1 MFDLSLEL
9 YGAMQYTMQLRLV
22 DGLKFRP
29 KGAIMGKFEEVF
41 QWSVTNPDQFWAEAA
56 KDITWFKEPETVL
69 DSSKAPF
76 YKWFPG
82 GKMNTCY
89 NAVDRHVEN
98 GRADQ
103 TAIIYDSPVTKT
115 ITKYTYKEL
124 QEKVAS
130 FAGGLASLGVT
141 KGDTIVIYMPMI
153 PEAAI
158 AMLACARLGA
168 VHSVVFGGF
177 APHELAIRIDHAQP
191 KLLIT
196 ASGAIEGKKTL
207 EYKPL
212 VDSAIKQST
221 HEVEKVV
228 LFQRD
233 IVKSSMIEG
242 RDIDWQDLVSKSSP
256 VGCTEVDATDPL
268 YILYTSGTTGMP
280 KGVLRDNGGHAV
292 ALYWTMKN
300 LYDIN
305 PGEVWWSASDVGWV
319 VGHSYIVYGPLLQG
333 STTVFYEGKP
343 IGTPDAGAFWRVISE
358 HKVKCLFTAP
368 TAFRAIKKEDPNGN
382 FIKKYDI
389 SCFKCLYLAGE
400 RTDPDTLHWAEDMI
414 GVPVI
419 DHWWQTETGWAI
431 VGNCRGI
438 EELPVKEG
446 SPTRAMPG
454 YDVRI
459 VDDDCQEVPRGTEG
473 NIVVKLPL
481 PPGTLT
487 TLWRNDERFVKSYMT
502 KFPGFYETSD
512 GGYIDE
518 DGYVYVMGRMDDV
531 INVAGH
537 RLSTGAM
544 EEIISNHPD
553 VAECAVFGADD
564 QLKGQLPVG
573 FFVLKAGV
581 TRDGNAIKDELVKMV
596 RESIGPIACFR
607 DACQVVR
614 LPKTRSGKILRGTMR
629 SIANNKDYKVPSTI
643 DDPAILDE
651 ITETLTK
658 MGYVKK

>member
-1 MFDLSLEL
+1 
-9 YGAMQYTMQLRLV
+9 
-22 DGLKFRP
+22 
-29 KGAIMGKFEEVF
+29 MGKFDAVF
-41 QWSVTNPDQFWAEAA
+41 QRSIENPEEFWAEAA
-56 KDITWFKEPETVL
+56 KDITWYKEPSKVL
-69 DSSKAPF
+69 DDSNAPF
-76 YKWFPG
+76 YKWFAG

-103 TAIIYDSPVTKT
+103 TAIIYDSPVTNT
-115 ITKYTYKEL
+115 IQKITYKEL
-124 QEKVAS
+124 QTKVAT
-130 FAGGLASLGVT
+130 FAGGLASLGVA
-141 KGDTIVIYMPMI
+141 KGDTVVIYMPMI
-153 PEAAI
+153 PEAAV

-191 KLLIT
+191 KVLIT
-196 ASGAIEGKKTL
+196 ASGAVEGKKTL

-212 VDSAIKQST
+212 VDSAIEQST
-221 HEVEKVV
+221 HEVEKVI

-233 IVKSSMIEG
+233 IVKSAMIEG
-242 RDIDWQDLVSKSSP
+242 RDLDWNELTSRSEP

-319 VGHSYIVYGPLLQG
+319 VGHSYIVYAPLLQG

-343 IGTPDAGAFWRVISE
+343 VGTPDAGAFWRVISE
-358 HKVKCLFTAP
+358 HKVKTLFTAP
-368 TAFRAIKKEDPNGN
+368 TAFRAIKKEDPNGE

-389 SCFKCLYLAGE
+389 SCFKVLFLAGE

-431 VGNCRGI
+431 VGNCMGI
-438 EELPVKEG
+438 EPFPVKEG
-446 SPTRAMPG
+446 SPTKAMPG
-454 YDVRI
+454 YDVRV
-459 VDDDCQEVPRGTEG
+459 VDDENVEVPAGTEG

-487 TLWRNDERFVKSYMT
+487 TLWRNEERYVKSYMT
-502 KFPGFYETSD
+502 KFPGYYETSD
-512 GGYIDE
+512 GGYIDK

-531 INVAGH
+531 INIAGH

-573 FFVLKAGV
+573 FFVVKAGV
-581 TRDGNAIKDELVKMV
+581 TRDGNEIKDELVKMV

-607 DACQVVR
+607 DACQVPR

-629 SIANNKDYKVPSTI
+629 SIANNKDYKMPSTI
-643 DDPAILDE
+643 DDPTILDE
-651 ITETLTK
+651 ITGTLTQ

>member
-1 MFDLSLEL
+1 
-9 YGAMQYTMQLRLV
+9 
-22 DGLKFRP
+22 
-29 KGAIMGKFEEVF
+29 MGKFDAVF
-41 QWSVTNPDQFWAEAA
+41 KESIENPEKFWGEAA
-56 KDITWFKEPETVL
+56 KNITWYKEPETIL
-69 DSSKAPF
+69 DASKAPF

-89 NAVDRHVEN
+89 NAIDRHVEG

-103 TAIIYDSPVTKT
+103 VAIIYDSPVTKT
-115 ITKYTYKEL
+115 IKKITYKEL
-124 QEKVAS
+124 QEKVAI
-130 FAGGLASLGVT
+130 FAGGLASLGVG
-141 KGDTIVIYMPMI
+141 KGDTVVIYMPMI
-153 PEAAI
+153 PEAAV

-168 VHSVVFGGF
+168 IHSVVFGGF

-191 KLLIT
+191 KVLIT
-196 ASGAIEGKKTL
+196 ASGAIEGAKTL

-212 VDSAIKQST
+212 VDSAIEQST
-221 HEVEKVV
+221 HEVEKVI

-233 IVKSSMIEG
+233 FVTSSMIDG
-242 RDIDWQDLVSKSSP
+242 RDIDWNELISGAAPADCVEL
-256 VGCTEVDATDPL
+256 DATDPL

-292 ALYWTMKN
+292 ALYWTMKA
-300 LYDIN
+300 LYNID
-305 PGEVWWSASDVGWV
+305 PGDVWWSASDVGWV
-319 VGHSYIVYGPLLQG
+319 VGHSYIVYAPLLQG

-358 HKVKCLFTAP
+358 HGVKTLFTAP
-368 TAFRAIKKEDPNGN
+368 TAFRAIKKEDPNGE

-389 SCFKCLYLAGE
+389 SCFECLYLAGE

-438 EELPVKEG
+438 EEFPVKEG
-446 SPTRAMPG
+446 SPTKAMPG
-454 YDVRI
+454 YDVKV
-459 VDDDCQEVPRGTEG
+459 VDDDCNEVAPGTEG

-487 TLWRNDERFVKSYMT
+487 TLWRNDERYVKSYMT
-502 KFPGFYETSD
+502 KFPGYYETSD
-512 GGYIDE
+512 GGFIDE

-531 INVAGH
+531 INIAGH

-573 FFVLKAGV
+573 LFVVKAGV
-581 TRDGNAIKDELVKMV
+581 TRDSNEIKDELVKMV

-607 DACQVVR
+607 DAKQVAR

-629 SIANNKDYKVPSTI
+629 SIANNKDYNMPSTI

-651 ITETLTK
+651 ITESLRE

>member
-1 MFDLSLEL
+1 
-9 YGAMQYTMQLRLV
+9 
-22 DGLKFRP
+22 
-29 KGAIMGKFEEVF
+29 MGKFDEVF
-41 QWSVTNPDQFWAEAA
+41 QASIDNPEKFWGEAA
-56 KDITWFKEPETVL
+56 KGITWSKEYDQVL
-69 DSSKAPF
+69 DASNAPF

-82 GKMNTCY
+82 GKLNTCY

-103 TAIIYDSPVTKT
+103 VAIIYDSPVTDT
-115 ITKYTYKEL
+115 IKKITYKEL
-124 QEKVAS
+124 QTQVAT
-130 FAGGLASLGVT
+130 FAGGLASQGVG
-141 KGDTIVIYMPMI
+141 KGDTVVIYMPMI
-153 PEAAI
+153 PEAAV

-191 KLLIT
+191 KVLIT
-196 ASGAIEGKKTL
+196 ASGAVEGKKTL

-212 VDSAIKQST
+212 VDSAIEQST
-221 HEVEKVV
+221 HEVEKVI

-233 IVKSSMIEG
+233 IVKSTMIDG
-242 RDIDWQDLVSKSSP
+242 RDLDWNDLVSASQP
-256 VGCTEVDATDPL
+256 VGCVDVDATDPL

-292 ALYWTMKN
+292 ALYWSMKN
-300 LYDIN
+300 LYDID

-319 VGHSYIVYGPLLQG
+319 VGHSYIVYAPLLQG

-343 IGTPDAGAFWRVISE
+343 VGTPDAGAFWRVISE
-358 HKVKCLFTAP
+358 HKVKTLFTAP
-368 TAFRAIKKEDPNGN
+368 TAFRAIKKEDPNGD

-446 SPTRAMPG
+446 SPTKAMPG
-454 YDVRI
+454 YDVQV
-459 VDDDCQEVPRGTEG
+459 VDDDCVQVPPNTEG

-487 TLWRNDERFVKSYMT
+487 TLWRNEERYLKSYMT
-502 KFPGFYETSD
+502 KFPGYYETSD

-531 INVAGH
+531 INIAGH

-573 FFVLKAGV
+573 LFVVKAGV
-581 TRDGNAIKDELVKMV
+581 TRDGKEIKDELVKMV

-607 DACQVVR
+607 DAMQVVR

-629 SIANNKDYKVPSTI
+629 SIANNKDYKMPSTI

-651 ITETLTK
+651 ITGYLTE

>member
-1 MFDLSLEL
+1 
-9 YGAMQYTMQLRLV
+9 V
-22 DGLKFRP
+22 D
-29 KGAIMGKFEEVF
+29 
-41 QWSVTNPDQFWAEAA
+41 NPEKFWAEAA
-56 KDITWFKEPETVL
+56 KDITWYKEPEKVL
-69 DSSKAPF
+69 DDSNPPF
-76 YKWFPG
+76 YKWFAG

-103 TAIIYDSPVTKT
+103 TAIIYDSPVTNT
-115 ITKYTYKEL
+115 IAKITYKEL
-124 QEKVAS
+124 QTRVAA
-130 FAGGLASLGVT
+130 FAGGLASLGVV
-141 KGDTIVIYMPMI
+141 KGDTVVIYMPMI

-191 KLLIT
+191 KILIT

-242 RDIDWQDLVSKSSP
+242 RDVDWKELVSKSKP

-319 VGHSYIVYGPLLQG
+319 VGHSYIVYAPLLQG

-343 IGTPDAGAFWRVISE
+343 VGTPDAGAFWRVISQ
-358 HKVKCLFTAP
+358 HKVKTLFTAP
-368 TAFRAIKKEDPNGN
+368 TAFRAIKKEDPNGD

-431 VGNCRGI
+431 VGNCRGV

-446 SPTRAMPG
+446 SPTKALPG
-454 YDVRI
+454 YDVRV
-459 VDDDCQEVPRGTEG
+459 VDDEGVEVPRGPEG
-473 NIVVKLPL
+473 NIVCKLPL

-502 KFPGFYETSD
+502 KFPGYYETSD

-531 INVAGH
+531 INIAGH

-564 QLKGQLPVG
+564 QMKGQLPVG
-573 FFVLKAGV
+573 FFVVKAGV
-581 TRDGNAIKDELVKMV
+581 TRDGNEIKDELVKMV
-596 RESIGPIACFR
+596 RETIGPIACFR
-607 DACQVVR
+607 DACQVAR

-643 DDPAILDE
+643 DDPAILTE

>member
-1 MFDLSLEL
+1 MRYFTV
-9 YGAMQYTMQLRLV
+9 YNAVRLV

-29 KGAIMGKFEEVF
+29 RGAIMGKFDEVF
-41 QWSVTNPDQFWAEAA
+41 QRSVDNPEKFWAEAA
-56 KDITWFKEPETVL
+56 KNITWYKECDKVL
-69 DSSKAPF
+69 DDSNPPF
-76 YKWFPG
+76 YKWFAG

-103 TAIIYDSPVTKT
+103 TAIIYDSPVTNT
-115 ITKYTYKEL
+115 ITKITYKEL
-124 QEKVAS
+124 QTKVAA
-130 FAGGLASLGVT
+130 FAGGLASLGVV
-141 KGDTIVIYMPMI
+141 KGDTVVIYMPMI
-153 PEAAI
+153 PEAAV

-191 KLLIT
+191 KVLIT
-196 ASGAIEGKKTL
+196 ASGAIEGKKIL

-221 HEVEKVV
+221 HEVGKVV
-228 LFQRD
+228 VFQRD
-233 IVKSSMIEG
+233 IVKASLIDG
-242 RDIDWQDLVSKSSP
+242 RDIDWNELVSKSEP

-319 VGHSYIVYGPLLQG
+319 VGHSYIVYAPLLQG

-343 IGTPDAGAFWRVISE
+343 VGTPDAGAFWRVISQ
-358 HKVKCLFTAP
+358 HKVKTLFTAP
-368 TAFRAIKKEDPNGN
+368 TAFRAIKKEDPNGD

-446 SPTRAMPG
+446 SPTKALPG
-454 YDVRI
+454 YDVR
-459 VDDDCQEVPRGTEG
+459 VVNDDCVEVPPGTEG
-473 NIVVKLPL
+473 NIVCKLPL

-487 TLWRNDERFVKSYMT
+487 TLWRNDERYVKSYMT
-502 KFPGFYETSD
+502 KFPGYYETSD

-531 INVAGH
+531 INIAGH

-564 QLKGQLPVG
+564 QMKGQLPVG
-573 FFVLKAGV
+573 FFVVKAGV
-581 TRDGNAIKDELVKMV
+581 TRSGNEIKDELVKMV

-643 DDPAILDE
+643 DDPAILTE

>member
-1 MFDLSLEL
+1 
-9 YGAMQYTMQLRLV
+9 
-22 DGLKFRP
+22 
-29 KGAIMGKFEEVF
+29 MGKYDEVF
-41 QWSVTNPDQFWAEAA
+41 QHSIENPEEFWGEAA
-56 KDITWFKEPETVL
+56 KSITWYDEPKQIL
-69 DSSKAPF
+69 DDSNAPF

-82 GKMNTCY
+82 GRMNTCY
-89 NAVDRHVEN
+89 NAIDRHVEG

-115 ITKYTYKEL
+115 IKKISYKEL
-124 QEKVAS
+124 QEKVAI
-130 FAGGLASLGVT
+130 FAGGLASQGVT
-141 KGDTIVIYMPMI
+141 KGDTVVIYMPMI

-191 KLLIT
+191 KLVIT
-196 ASGAIEGKKTL
+196 ASGAIEGAKTL

-212 VDSAIKQST
+212 VDSAIEQSA
-221 HEVEKVV
+221 HEVEKVI

-233 IVKSSMIEG
+233 FVKSQMIEG
-242 RDIDWQDLVSKSSP
+242 RDIDWNDLVSASEP
-256 VGCTEVDATDPL
+256 VGCVELEATDPL

-300 LYDIN
+300 LYNIN

-319 VGHSYIVYGPLLQG
+319 VGHSYIVYAPLLQG

-343 IGTPDAGAFWRVISE
+343 VGTPDAGAFWRVISE
-358 HKVKCLFTAP
+358 HKVKSLFTAP
-368 TAFRAIKKEDPNGN
+368 TAFRAIKKEDPNGE

-389 SCFKCLYLAGE
+389 SCFECLYLAGE

-446 SPTRAMPG
+446 SPTKPMPG
-454 YDVRI
+454 YDVKV
-459 VDDDCQEVPRGTEG
+459 VDDACVEVAAGTEG

-487 TLWRNDERFVKSYMT
+487 TLWRNEERYVKSYMT
-502 KFPGFYETSD
+502 QFPGYYETSD

-531 INVAGH
+531 INIAGH

-553 VAECAVFGADD
+553 IAECAVFGADD

-573 FFVLKAGV
+573 LFVVKAGV
-581 TRDGNAIKDELVKMV
+581 TRDENEIKAELVKMV

-607 DACQVVR
+607 DAKQVVR

-629 SIANNKDYKVPSTI
+629 SIANNKDYKMPSTI

-651 ITETLTK
+651 ITANLTE
-658 MGYVKK
+658 MGYVKKK